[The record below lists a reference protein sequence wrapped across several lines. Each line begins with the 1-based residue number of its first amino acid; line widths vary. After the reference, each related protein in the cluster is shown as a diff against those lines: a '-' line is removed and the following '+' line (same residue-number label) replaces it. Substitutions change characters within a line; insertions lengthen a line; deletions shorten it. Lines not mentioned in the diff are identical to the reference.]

1 VSGATKRRIRLGA
14 ALAAL
19 LLTILLAGL
28 RLGFVGPLPP
38 PSPDDLLRLLVAV
51 ALLLVVGLAHRTHPT
66 LAWLATIGAAA
77 VVAVDLAI
85 YARQVRSLVDAVA
98 WQWLAIAVSL
108 ASILAVAT
116 AAAYAASRPALRGGR
131 YTVEGTVAAT
141 LGISGVAVWA
151 LNNPADSLFGLGEGS
166 PIGSLGAVTR
176 TFLAG
181 TLAFTVVG
189 AVGDALPS
197 AERAWRRAGLLHPTP
212 APRAARVRAWLPALA
227 DELSW
232 GRRRARTAVLAE
244 RSRLAADLHADVV
257 PGLRRALADAER
269 GAPPEA
275 LAASLRDVL
284 SEVEAVGG
292 ERHAVQLD
300 IGGLVPALAWLAER
314 VERRSDV
321 TVTIDVSDTETS
333 PPSEVA
339 AAAFRIA
346 GLALTNVT
354 WHAPGSQVAID
365 VRADA
370 DAVDLT
376 IVDDGPGITSEAIA
390 HAQAAGHR
398 GIADMAAEAAAC
410 GGSVDVGRRPDGP
423 GTLVSFR
430 WRASGGDLDA

>member
-1 VSGATKRRIRLGA
+1 
-14 ALAAL
+14 
-19 LLTILLAGL
+19 
-28 RLGFVGPLPP
+28 
-38 PSPDDLLRLLVAV
+38 
-51 ALLLVVGLAHRTHPT
+51 
-66 LAWLATIGAAA
+66 
-77 VVAVDLAI
+77 
-85 YARQVRSLVDAVA
+85 
-98 WQWLAIAVSL
+98 
-108 ASILAVAT
+108 
-116 AAAYAASRPALRGGR
+116 
-131 YTVEGTVAAT
+131 
-141 LGISGVAVWA
+141 

-269 GAPPEA
+269 GVPPEA

-430 WRASGGDLDA
+430 WRAGGDLDA

>member
-1 VSGATKRRIRLGA
+1 
-14 ALAAL
+14 
-19 LLTILLAGL
+19 
-28 RLGFVGPLPP
+28 
-38 PSPDDLLRLLVAV
+38 
-51 ALLLVVGLAHRTHPT
+51 

-269 GAPPEA
+269 GVPPEA

-430 WRASGGDLDA
+430 WRAGGDLDA